1 MAGRL
6 ERGEIRL
13 VRFPKPDKQR
23 PALVLTRGS
32 ALEFLNTVTIAPI
45 TSTIRNIP
53 TEVVLGVQDGMKS
66 ACAVNLDHVQT
77 IACAAIG
84 RRVASLTSERMS
96 QVCIALAFAL
106 GCGRTG

>member
-6 ERGEIRL
+6 ERGEVRL

-23 PALVLTRGS
+23 PGLVLTRGS

-53 TEVVLGVQDGMKS
+53 TEVVLGAEDGMKL

-77 IACAAIG
+77 VPTIAMG
-84 RRVASLTSERMS
+84 RRVTSLTSDRMS

-106 GCGRTG
+106 GCGHSS